1 MSSIAR
7 QDAGPSAGFWSSLLS
22 GRFYK
27 PSQGRIVRQV
37 TFVALGLLAVL
48 GAAAL
53 GDPVSDLFRTVFG
66 WLGAAAN
73 AGWMR
78 NLQYPVGVLVAA
90 TGLWLAFRVVNY
102 PRFADFLISVEAEMN
117 KVSWPTRQ
125 ELWRASAVVIFVIF
139 FLSAVLFLFDV
150 VWTQLFELIR
160 VRY

>member
-7 QDAGPSAGFWSSLLS
+7 QDAGPVSGFWSSLLS

-37 TFVALGLLAVL
+37 TFVALALLAVL
-48 GAAAL
+48 GAWAMS
-53 GDPVSDLFRTVFG
+53 DPLTGLLQTLFG
-66 WLGAAAN
+66 WVGAPPAAA
-73 AGWMR
+73 WMQ
-78 NLQYPVGVLVAA
+78 NLVYPVGALLAVA
-90 TGLWLAFRVVNY
+90 GIWLAFRLVNY

-139 FLSAVLFLFDV
+139 FLSAVLFLFDL
-150 VWTQLFELIR
+150 VWVKLFELIR

>member
-7 QDAGPSAGFWSSLLS
+7 HDAGPASGFWSSLLS

-27 PSQGRIVRQV
+27 PSQGRIVRQL
-37 TFVALGLLAVL
+37 TFVALALLAVL
-48 GAAAL
+48 GASAL
-53 GDPVSDLFRTVFG
+53 GDPLADLLRTVFG

-73 AGWMR
+73 AGWMQ
-78 NLQYPVGVLVAA
+78 NLLYPVGLLLAA
-90 TGLWLAFRVVNY
+90 TGVWLAFRMVNY

-150 VWTQLFELIR
+150 VWTRLFELIR